1 MVDGV
6 NLRPFAGRFATGVM
20 VVTTKDKDDG
30 YYGLTMNAVSCVCLD
45 PPTFL
50 ICIDKT
56 ANSLAPLMESR
67 VFALN
72 ILAQGQTDISNTF
85 ATKGNNKFANVKTHP
100 GALGAPLIEG
110 ALASAEFRVTEIFAA
125 GDHFIVLGEAHS
137 SEVAEVEP
145 LLYYQGKYGGFRV

>member
-1 MVDGV
+1 MADGV
-6 NLRPFAGRFATGVM
+6 DLRQFAGCFATGIM
-20 VVTTKDKDDG
+20 VVTTKDKDDT

-72 ILAQGQTDISNTF
+72 ILAQGQSDISNTF
-85 ATKGNNKFANVKTHP
+85 ATKGEDKFAGVKTRP
-100 GALGAPLIEG
+100 GALGTPLIEG
-110 ALASAEFRVTEIFAA
+110 ALATAEFRVTETFAA

-137 SEVAEVEP
+137 AEVTDDEP
-145 LLYYQGKYGGFRV
+145 LIYYQGKYGSFSA

>member
-1 MVDGV
+1 MVDGAD
-6 NLRPFAGRFATGVM
+6 LRQFAGRFATGIMVM
-20 VVTTKDKDDG
+20 TTKDKDDT

-50 ICIDKT
+50 ICIDKD

-72 ILAQGQTDISNTF
+72 SLAQGQSDISHTF
-85 ATKGNNKFANVKTHP
+85 ATKGGDKFANVETHP
-100 GALGAPLIEG
+100 GALGTPLIDG
-110 ALASAEFRVTEIFAA
+110 ALASAEFRVTETFAA

-137 SEVAEVEP
+137 SETAEVEP
-145 LLYYQGKYGGFRV
+145 LLYYQGTYGSFSA

>member
-6 NLRPFAGRFATGVM
+6 DLRQFAGRFATGIM
-20 VVTTKDKDDG
+20 VVTTKDNNDS

-56 ANSLAPLMESR
+56 ANTLAPLMESR

-72 ILAQGQTDISNTF
+72 ILAQGQTDISHTF
-85 ATKGNNKFANVKTHP
+85 ATKGDDKFADVKTHT
-100 GALGAPLIEG
+100 GALGTPLIDG
-110 ALASAEFRVTEIFAA
+110 ALATAEFRVSEIFAA
-125 GDHFIVLGEAHS
+125 GDHFIVLGEAHG

-145 LLYYQGKYGGFRV
+145 LVYYQGKYGTFRV